1 MSVFLLAFPA
11 YGEHEMRRFTKNP
24 FASLPG
30 ENPAGPGTPG
40 PSAGSVNEWTKVH
53 LSVGPR
59 YLGQVTG
66 PTSRL
71 PAWQRRPL
79 LPVPPPPLPVSTV
92 RDNHA
97 SEAAFTLLLLG
108 TETIRKLHENIK
120 MPFKKLE
127 YLCFTIF
134 APETLRIKHWFV
146 CCSRKSDC
154 QSLQENL

>member
-30 ENPAGPGTPG
+30 ENPAGPGSPG
-40 PSAGSVNEWTKVH
+40 PSADSTNEWTKVH

-59 YLGQVTG
+59 YLGQVTS
-66 PTSRL
+66 PTSCL

-79 LPVPPPPLPVSTV
+79 LPAPSPLPVSTEITRLLKV
-92 RDNHA
+92 H
-97 SEAAFTLLLLG
+97 FTPLLLG

-120 MPFKKLE
+120 VPFKKLE

-134 APETLRIKHWFV
+134 APETLRIKNWFV

-154 QSLQENL
+154 LSQSLQENV